1 MFRQNINLFFRSFTR
16 HKFHSLITIS
26 GLVLGLTA
34 VLLAFIFISDEK
46 DFDTFHTKADRVFR
60 MNKHYTPP
68 SGERSKNAET
78 PGLMAAAL
86 DTDFPEVEAAAH
98 ISPWF
103 DEVLVTYEDQ
113 NIQVKNWL
121 FADSNFFRLFDFEIL
136 RGEHRS
142 KVLARPGQVL
152 LTPALAQSLFG
163 DQDPIG
169 ETIQGLNDQA
179 FTVSGI
185 IKEAPRQ
192 SHIQYE
198 AIASWAST
206 EPGSG
211 VLDFS
216 FMNNWLGQ
224 TVYTYTLLRQPEQIT
239 AVNQKLPEFTTRHM
253 PNEAERYDFFLQ
265 PLSDV
270 YLHSN
275 DIRYLRGGKYGS
287 APFLKTFSIVGLL
300 ILLIACFNYI
310 NVTTARSLQR
320 AKEVGVKKVLGAAKQ
335 QIVRQFLSETMA
347 MTMLAAFSA
356 LVLAQLLL
364 PKLNLWFEKDIPSN
378 LLIQPLTLGFLL
390 GVVLLTGMVSG
401 LFPSL
406 LLAKFQ
412 PVKVLRST
420 ERLSPGGQFPRQLLT
435 TLQLIIGVGLIA
447 GTLLLNSQ
455 FRYLLNRDMGFDKEQ
470 VMVVH
475 STADIQKNVEA
486 IQQELNNLP
495 GVSSVSI
502 CQAAM
507 PDGTFGTTV
516 IPEGNNGEE
525 LPIQLF
531 RVDSSYLKTYG
542 IDLAEG
548 RFLNRPSD
556 IEPGTLVVN
565 ETFVKQMGWAEG
577 VNKMI
582 QFPGSEVRYP
592 VVGVVKDFHYNSL
605 HQPIDPI
612 VMYLDERKHNISLR
626 IDPQQIATLLPQV
639 QKLWKKFEA
648 RHPFEYYFLDA
659 FFAERYVK
667 EKQMVGVISL
677 FAAIAIFIACLG
689 LYGLASFA
697 IARRRKEIG
706 IRKVLGATIVGIVNL
721 LTKDFLKLV
730 FIALFIGSPL
740 AYYFIDQWLQD
751 FAYRVD
757 IQWWV
762 FALAGALMLIIV
774 LFTVSFQSIRAALAN
789 PVESLRSE

>member
-1 MFRQNINLFFRSFTR
+1 M
-16 HKFHSLITIS
+16 S

-34 VLLAFIFISDEK
+34 VLLAFVFIADEQK
-46 DFDTFHTKADRVFR
+46 FDQFHSKADRIFR
-60 MNKHYTPP
+60 VNKYYNAA

-86 DTDFPEVEAAAH
+86 DADFPEVEAAAH
-98 ISPWF
+98 INPWYN
-103 DEVLVTYEDQ
+103 EVLVTYEDQ
-113 NIQVKNWL
+113 HVKVKDWM
-121 FADSNFFRLFDFEIL
+121 FADSNFFRLFNFEIL

-142 KVLARPGQVL
+142 KVLSQPGQVL
-152 LTPALAQSLFG
+152 LTPSMAQRLFG
-163 DQDPIG
+163 DQDPVG
-169 ETIQGLNDQA
+169 QTIQGINDQM

-185 IKEAPRQ
+185 VEEPPRQ

-198 AIASWAST
+198 IIASWAST

-211 VLDFS
+211 VLDFG

-224 TVYTYTLLRQPEQIT
+224 TVYTYIMLRQPDQME
-239 AVNQKLPEFTTRHM
+239 ALNSKLPEFTAKYMADRTD
-253 PNEAERYDFFLQ
+253 RYDYFIQ
-265 PLSDV
+265 PLSEV
-270 YLHSN
+270 YLHSY
-275 DIRYLRGGKYGS
+275 DIRYLHGGKYGS
-287 APFLKTFSIVGLL
+287 APFLKTFSIIGLL
-300 ILLIACFNYI
+300 LLLIACFNYI

-347 MTMLAAFSA
+347 MTTLAAFTA

-364 PKLNLWFEKDIPSN
+364 PKLNSWFEKDIPSS
-378 LLIQPLTLGFLL
+378 LLIQPATLGFLIL
-390 GVVLLTGMVSG
+390 VVLITGLISG

-420 ERLSPGGQFPRQLLT
+420 DRMSPGGQFPRQLLT

-447 GTLLLNSQ
+447 GTLLLHGQ
-455 FRYLLNRDMGFDKEQ
+455 FRYLLNRDLGFDKEQ
-470 VMVVH
+470 VMVFDNASGIEENIDV
-475 STADIQKNVEA
+475 VR
-486 IQQELNNLP
+486 QQLSNLP
-495 GVSSVSI
+495 GVKSISI

-507 PDGTFGTTV
+507 PEGTFGSTV

-525 LPIQLF
+525 LPAQFF
-531 RVDSSYLKTYG
+531 RVDSTYIKTYG
-542 IDLAEG
+542 IELSEG

-556 IEPGTLVVN
+556 FEPGTLVVN
-565 ETFVKQMGWAEG
+565 EAFVKQMGWETG
-577 VNKMI
+577 VDKMI
-582 QFPGSEVRYP
+582 QFPGSEERYP
-592 VVGVVKDFHYNSL
+592 IVGVVKDFHYNSL
-605 HQPIDPI
+605 HQPIDPV
-612 VMYLDERKHNISLR
+612 VMYLDNRKSHISLR
-626 IDPQQIATLLPQV
+626 VDPQQIAALLPQV
-639 QKLWKKFEA
+639 QKLWKQFES
-648 RHPFEYYFLDA
+648 RHPFEYYFLDS
-659 FFAERYVK
+659 FFAKNYLK
-667 EKQMVGVISL
+667 EKQMVRVITL
-677 FAAIAIFIACLG
+677 FAALAIFIACLG

-706 IRKVLGATIVGIVNL
+706 IRKVLGATMTSIVNL

-730 FIALFIGSPL
+730 IIALFIASPL
-740 AYYFIDQWLQD
+740 AYYFMDQWLQD
-751 FAYRVD
+751 FAYRID

-762 FALAGALMLIIV
+762 FALAGGLMLGIV